1 MKDPRATRVSDLV
14 TATTPDHFA
23 RAAELFKMYG
33 AIPGIEAC
41 LVSFAEEVDSL
52 PGEYAPPAGFLLLA
66 FAGER
71 AVGCI
76 GIRKI
81 GEGVCEMKRLYV
93 HPEARGTKA
102 GRRLAE
108 EALIRAAKLG
118 YRTMRLETLPGK
130 MPAAVALY
138 RSLGFVVIDPYV
150 ASPVSG
156 ALHME
161 LNLP

>member
-1 MKDPRATRVSDLV
+1 MKPPASFHELSLVVASTSD
-14 TATTPDHFA
+14 HHA

-33 AIPGIEAC
+33 AIPGIKAC
-41 LVSFAEEVDSL
+41 LVSFDEEVASL
-52 PGEYAPPAGFLLLA
+52 PGEYAPPGGFLLLA
-66 FAGER
+66 FEGER

-76 GIRKI
+76 GIRKL

-93 HPEARGTKA
+93 RPEARGTKA

-108 EALIRAAKLG
+108 EALVRAAKLG
-118 YRTMRLETLPGK
+118 YQKMRLETLPGK

-138 RSLGFVVIDPYV
+138 RSLGFVKIDPYV
-150 ASPVSG
+150 TSPVSG

-161 LNLP
+161 LSLP